1 MLGIEPRS
9 SSMMAKS
16 WCPLPQLG
24 KSGASRI
31 GGGPIEGMHKGQSHL
46 VLVAFSC
53 WDFVIFLAI
62 FFILLR
68 NPQTIIIF
76 FQGLIINFCKS
87 AIWVSSTFPLLVGN
101 LPVMCFV
108 IVKMYLVQFISR
120 SIYLL
125 NVVSSLTCSFSKKK
139 SVHSH
144 ISLSSMTTRS
154 IMNWKHAFKTLAP
167 CSILTC
173 TEV

>member
-9 SSMMAKS
+9 SSVMAKS
-16 WCPLPQLG
+16 WCPLLQLG

-31 GGGPIEGMHKGQSHL
+31 GGGPIEGMHKGQSHQ
-46 VLVAFSC
+46 VLVAFS
-53 WDFVIFLAI
+53 LPI

-68 NPQTIIIF
+68 NPQIIIIF

-87 AIWVSSTFPLLVGN
+87 AIWVSSTFPLLAVN

-108 IVKMYLVQFISR
+108 IVKIYLVQFISR

-125 NVVSSLTCSFSKKK
+125 NVVRSLTCSFSKKK
-139 SVHSH
+139 SVHNH
-144 ISLSSMTTRS
+144 ISLSNMTTCS
-154 IMNWKHAFKTLAP
+154 IMNWKHAFKPLAP
-167 CSILTC
+167 CSLLTC